1 MGAGRGSVWNLGM
14 AGAGVGV
21 PEGYSRA
28 CSPRKR
34 ALAALFTSA
43 EWHLASR
50 AGDSLFPPQKEK
62 GLGVKKRGFAHCL
75 LIKSL

>member
-1 MGAGRGSVWNLGM
+1 MGAGRGSVWNLGGGRGRGSLQGTPGP
-14 AGAGVGV
+14 AV
-21 PEGYSRA
+21 PG
-28 CSPRKR
+28 KG

-43 EWHLASR
+43 EWHLVSR
-50 AGDSLFPPQKEK
+50 AGDSLFPPKKEK